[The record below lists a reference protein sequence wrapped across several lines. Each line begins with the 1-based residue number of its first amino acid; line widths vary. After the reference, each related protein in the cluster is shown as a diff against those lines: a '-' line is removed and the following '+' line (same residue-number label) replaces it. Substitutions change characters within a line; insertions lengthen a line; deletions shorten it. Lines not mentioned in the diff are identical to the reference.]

1 MEASPPSSVPGTLP
15 TQDTYNPY
23 LGQGACHTLT
33 SEPRRPPKK
42 PPIGF
47 IHFPEKPSSTKD

>member
-47 IHFPEKPSSTKD
+47 IHFPDKKD

>member
-15 TQDTYNPY
+15 TQDTYNPC
-23 LGQGACHTLT
+23 LGSGSLFTL
-33 SEPRRPPKK
+33 SEQPRRVTKK

-47 IHFPEKPSSTKD
+47 VHFKEKG